1 MNCPGCRPQWE
12 PWKQRKNS
20 YSVKTVWKS
29 VWLQMT
35 SCHMNE
41 WLSNTFCLRCACEL
55 TTVSFPHGVKAG
67 DPREGKGKS
76 TRWILTLNLTCTR
89 CLIAPFPRT
98 TLGSKN
104 HCCKVAHSECHSET
118 TISSFQRVWLI
129 SILLVKQSI
138 PYEITD
144 ILSRWS

>member
-1 MNCPGCRPQWE
+1 MDCPGCRPQWD

-20 YSVKTVWKS
+20 HSVKTVWKS
-29 VWLQMT
+29 VGLPMT
-35 SCHMNE
+35 NWHMNE
-41 WLSNTFCLRCACEL
+41 WLSNTFCLRYACKL
-55 TTVSFPHGVKAG
+55 PHRVKAG
-67 DPREGKGKS
+67 DSREGKGKS

-89 CLIAPFPRT
+89 CLIAPFSRT

-144 ILSRWS
+144 ILSRRS